1 VQNAAVRARNISRK
15 LEERGETMP
24 DFEVALTEDALKR
37 QLASEDFWQVLL
49 ATSKSDAVV
58 ERAVAAGEP
67 SHVAR
72 YAFQL
77 AQAFNVFYHQYPI
90 LIEQDA
96 EKKTFLLWMTSFFRV
111 QLESTLAILGIEVP
125 IYM

>member
-1 VQNAAVRARNISRK
+1 
-15 LEERGETMP
+15 
-24 DFEVALTEDALKR
+24 
-37 QLASEDFWQVLL
+37 LASEDFWQVLL

-58 ERAVAAGEP
+58 EKAASAGEP

-77 AQAFNVFYHQYPI
+77 AQAFNNFYHLYPI
-90 LIEQDA
+90 LSEEDA
-96 EKKTFLLWMTSFFRV
+96 EKKTFLLWMTSFFRI